1 MLLTVLWGLAYF
13 HIYSKPV
20 TRVEASAW
28 IYANI
33 PAGAAVYNDHGFSL
47 IEIAVVV
54 AIAGVLAI
62 AAAPS
67 MGEWRSNERLK
78 AAGRSVA
85 TALSFARSEA
95 VRTGNNH
102 IAFFQTDAQGTP
114 LAVGGDPV
122 PIAVIDDS
130 RPGSALQNCQID
142 AGEIVSGVPAEQGV
156 AWGVSA
162 ATVAVPSDFG
172 GGDFTSGSTFRD
184 PAGNPASWVLFQPQ
198 GTPVAFT
205 PGCGLGTVGGGGG
218 AIYLSNGLRDLAVV
232 LTPLGSVRMHSFE
245 EGTGTWTN

>member
-1 MLLTVLWGLAYF
+1 VF
-13 HIYSKPV
+13 H
-20 TRVEASAW
+20 R
-28 IYANI
+28 
-33 PAGAAVYNDHGFSL
+33 NDHGFSL
-47 IEIAVVV
+47 IEITVVV

-67 MGEWRSNERLK
+67 MEEWRSNERLK

-85 TALSFARSEA
+85 TALTFARSEA
-95 VRTGNNH
+95 IRTGNNH
-102 IAFFQTDAQGTP
+102 IAFFQTDAQGNP
-114 LAVGGDPV
+114 LAVGGVVTGGVLVGDLLVGGVMVGGDPV

-130 RPGSALQNCQID
+130 RPGSPLQNCRID
-142 AGEIVSGVPAEQGV
+142 SGEIVSGVRAEQGV

-172 GGDFTSGSTFRD
+172 GGDFTTGSTFRD
-184 PAGNPASWVLFQPQ
+184 PAGNPANWVLFQPQ

-205 PGCGLGTVGGGGG
+205 PGCGLGAVGGGGG